1 MPRYFFDFTDIVA
14 KYMER
19 QCRPPGQSWWTFLRN
34 HLPDS
39 GKIRRNVA
47 LTAHPTARHLLH
59 YRARYAAPCGM
70 KCDAISEYRIAS
82 VLEDSEV

>member
-1 MPRYFFDFTDIVA
+1 
-14 KYMER
+14 
-19 QCRPPGQSWWTFLRN
+19 
-34 HLPDS
+34 
-39 GKIRRNVA
+39 

>member
-1 MPRYFFDFTDIVA
+1 MPPYFFDFTDIVA

-19 QCRPPGQSWWTFLRN
+19 QCRPPATLVDLSAQSPSGLRK
-34 HLPDS
+34 D
-39 GKIRRNVA
+39 RRNVA